1 MTDRKVE
8 GDRTAFDSIYRN
20 GYPSRAEVYEWAMEV
35 GTELVEG
42 THFIE
47 RLRRERDEV
56 ELTEREVRR
65 TIEPVL
71 LHAQHRAVM
80 LWRRAW
86 RAARGTGVAYVAP
99 VPAPPPQ
106 PEGTQAPVA
115 TPPAACYSAPMS
127 ATTSEREP
135 AADVKAGD
143 GNEQQPSAPGS
154 PPPTA
159 EEADIVV
166 RAAAAA
172 AAAHQPMAP
181 DRVVRAKRL
190 RAVPATALASTAA
203 QTPERKKRRRNRV
216 TRLRTTGAPSAMT
229 SEPSLFCFGS
239 GE

>member
-1 MTDRKVE
+1 VTDRKVE

-20 GYPSRAEVYEWAMEV
+20 GYPSREEVYEWAMEV

-56 ELTEREVRR
+56 ELTEREFRR
-65 TIEPVL
+65 TIKPVL
-71 LHAQHRAVM
+71 LHAQDRAVM
-80 LWRRAW
+80 LWQRAW
-86 RAARGTGVAYVAP
+86 RAARMTGVAYVAP
-99 VPAPPPQ
+99 VPAPPLQ

-181 DRVVRAKRL
+181 DRVAGQSVSGRC
-190 RAVPATALASTAA
+190 
-203 QTPERKKRRRNRV
+203 RRRHWRPQRCRHRSGRSDAGIGSPAYV
-216 TRLRTTGAPSAMT
+216 PP
-229 SEPSLFCFGS
+229 EPLGNDIRAQPFRSWFR
-239 GE
+239 